1 MKLTV
6 KHWAGLLTVVF
17 LLLLGPYFFK
27 FHYGLSGNSQDWAN
41 FGTYIG
47 GTLGPIGAF
56 LAFWGLMQQNKMYR
70 DNAEIERLIS
80 KLTLLDSDILILTGK
95 CFITPDEWKLRNGMK
110 SYSYVYGAEI
120 ETNPL
125 YLDTLLTADEP
136 ASKDIIQEKSTDIAH
151 IAGLRGIQQKQINY
165 RLLCALESK
174 IKLINHYIITI
185 QSISP
190 NNVEIAHY
198 NNKYQ
203 YLLKEMHKKK
213 WINFDSFGSQIES

>member
-1 MKLTV
+1 MKMTV
-6 KHWAGLLTVVF
+6 KHWAGLMTAVF
-17 LLLLGPYFFK
+17 LLLLVPYFFK
-27 FHYGLSGNSQDWAN
+27 FHYGLSGDSQDWAN

-70 DNAEIERLIS
+70 ENAEIERLIA

-95 CFITPDEWKLRNGMK
+95 CFITSNEWKLRNGI
-110 SYSYVYGAEI
+110 YSSACIYGGEM
-120 ETNPL
+120 ETETM

-136 ASKDIIQEKSTDIAH
+136 TSKDIIQEKRTDLAH
-151 IAGLRGIQQKQINY
+151 NVGLIGKQPKQINY

-174 IKLINHYIITI
+174 LKLINRYIITV
-185 QSISP
+185 QNISP
-190 NNVEIAHY
+190 TNIEIAHY

-213 WINFDSFGSQIES
+213 WINFDSFGN